1 MQIHPKENTMTV
13 VKTPIGRRAFI
24 KNTSLAG
31 GGLVLGFNLLNSC
44 KPKVA
49 KAMAVELEMP
59 KEWYEINGYLKIG
72 DNGVVTIMSPNPEIG
87 QNVRTSMPM
96 SLADE
101 LEVDWKDVIVEQA
114 PLNTDLY
121 TWQVAGGSRSIMSS
135 WEPLRM
141 AGATARQMLK
151 EAAAAA
157 WQVPV
162 AEITAVAGVL
172 SHEASGNSAGYGEMA
187 SAASQL
193 EVPEEVQLKER
204 SEFSIIGTSRKNVDG
219 KKIVTGQ
226 PLFGIDVQREGMLL
240 ATVAHPP
247 AFGMKLKSFD
257 TTEAKQMPGIRDVF
271 SIKLYDDDFKKSAF
285 HHTAFNEL
293 VAVVGETTWQVMQA
307 KKALKVEWEKAT
319 ETNHDMSVLGRE
331 MSVKHPSGLEN
342 SETHDAQLKEMM
354 ARKGRVARRD
364 GNPEVAFA
372 NAAKVI
378 ERSYSCPFLAHNT
391 MEPMNFFA
399 HVTEDHA
406 ELLGPTQTPEF
417 MEPAIAECLG
427 LPLEKIDIQM
437 TRQGGGFGRRLYG
450 HFMVEAALISK
461 KMNAPIKLQ
470 YSREDDMSQGVYRPS
485 YYATYRAALDEN
497 NNLVAFHVKAGG
509 VPESPL
515 FANRFPAGAIDNYLA
530 EDYTIDSNITTGAFR
545 APRSNF
551 IAGAE
556 QSFLDEVAEEMG
568 KDPIDFRL
576 ELMQRAEENPV
587 GDPDNN
593 NYDAARYAGVLKLV
607 REKSNWGQN
616 DDGVHRGVSAYFC
629 HNSYVAQVL
638 DMVMENG
645 EPKVQKV
652 TSAIDC
658 GIVVNPDA
666 ASNMAEGGV
675 VDGIGHAMYS
685 AITFKDGTP
694 EQQNFDR
701 YRLIRHSE
709 APKEIETHFVDNGID
724 PTGMGEPPFP
734 PVMGALANALYKA
747 TGRRYY
753 HQPFISDKPALVG

>member
-1 MQIHPKENTMTV
+1 MTF

-49 KAMAVELEMP
+49 EAVAIEIEMP

-72 DNGVVTIMSPNPEIG
+72 DNGIVTIMSPNPEIG

-96 SLADE
+96 ILADE

-121 TWQVAGGSRSIMSS
+121 SWQVAGGSRSIMNS

-172 SHEASGNSAGYGEMA
+172 THEASGNSAGYGEMA

-193 EVPEEVQLKER
+193 EVPEEVQLKEQK
-204 SEFSIIGTSRKNVDG
+204 EFSIIGTSRKNVDG

-240 ATVAHPP
+240 ATLVHAP

-257 TTEAKQMPGIRDVF
+257 AAAAKQMPGIRDIF
-271 SIKLYDDDFKKSAF
+271 SMNVYEDDFQRGAF
-285 HHTAFNEL
+285 HHTAFNE
-293 VAVVGETTWQVMQA
+293 VIAIVGETTWQVMQA
-307 KKALKVEWEKAT
+307 KKALQVEWEEAPDT
-319 ETNHDMSVLGRE
+319 SLTMGFLGRE
-331 MSVKHPSGLEN
+331 ITVNHPAGAEN
-342 SETHDAQLKEMM
+342 SETHNAKLKELMG
-354 ARKGRVARRD
+354 RKGRIARRD
-364 GNPEVAFA
+364 GNPEAVFA
-372 NAAKVI
+372 SAATII

-399 HVTEDHA
+399 HVTDDHA
-406 ELLGPTQTPEF
+406 ELLGPTQTPEW
-417 MEPAIAECLG
+417 MEPAIAARLG
-427 LPLEKIDIQM
+427 LPLEKVDIQM

-450 HFMVEAALISK
+450 HFMVEAAIISQ
-461 KMNAPIKLQ
+461 KMKAPVKLQ
-470 YSREDDMSQGVYRPS
+470 YSREDDMTQGTYRPS

-497 NNLVAFHVKAGG
+497 NNLVGFHVKTGG

-530 EDYTIDSNITTGAFR
+530 EDFTIDSNITTGAFR

-576 ELMQRAEENPV
+576 ELLKRAQENPV
-587 GDPDNN
+587 GEADSND
-593 NYDAARYAGVLKLV
+593 YDAARYAGVLELV
-607 REKSNWGQN
+607 REKANWGETPA
-616 DDGVHRGVSAYFC
+616 GVHRGVSAYFC

-645 EPKVQKV
+645 EPTVQKV

-658 GIVVNPDA
+658 GIVINPDA
-666 ASNMAEGGV
+666 AANMAEGGV

-685 AITFKDGTP
+685 ALTFKEGAP
-694 EQQNFDR
+694 EQTNFDR
-701 YRLIRHSE
+701 YRLIRHKE
-709 APKEIETHFVDNGID
+709 APKEIETHFVNNGID

-747 TGRRYY
+747 TGRRHY
-753 HQPFISDKPALVG
+753 HQPFIADKPPLIG